1 MFVKESHR
9 KKGLNKM
16 ILNELISWSDSQN
29 IKEIK
34 LNVYDQN
41 TPALNA
47 YLKSGFKK
55 TMVEMHLLR

>member
-1 MFVKESHR
+1 
-9 KKGLNKM
+9 M
-16 ILNELISWSDSQN
+16 ILDGLIEWSDSKN

-34 LNVYDQN
+34 LNVYDEN

-47 YLKSGFKK
+47 YLKAGFKK